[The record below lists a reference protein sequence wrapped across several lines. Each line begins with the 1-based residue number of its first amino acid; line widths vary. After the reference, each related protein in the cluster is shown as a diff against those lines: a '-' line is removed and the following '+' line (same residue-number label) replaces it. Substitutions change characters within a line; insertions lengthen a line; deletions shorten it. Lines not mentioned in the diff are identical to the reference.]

1 MRKILLLV
9 SALTSSLAFSQIEI
23 LQSNQSY
30 TQDFDA
36 LSNSGVTNHYSSLP
50 VGWVALETGS
60 SADQIYRASDGYY
73 SGGDL
78 YSYGT
83 ANDTDRALGTIG
95 SGSNPQLYFACYF
108 VNKTSDVLTSVDIS
122 FDAEL
127 WRVGNPTR
135 STGAD
140 TLRFAYSINPTAIDD
155 NAAFT
160 YEPSL
165 FFVSPADPAGTP
177 NIEADG
183 NLAANREN
191 LSFTLNVNIAPLDTI
206 WLRWRDDNSASF
218 DDGMGVDNL
227 SVQFGAQGGVNTA
240 LFNVLGAMDTY
251 YTEDFDGMASAYGA
265 NSGFSTLPSGWY
277 AHEEGGNA
285 NQTYNISYGEFG
297 GGNLY
302 SYGDSASTERAFGS
316 VGSGSLYKSHRGVA
330 YINTTSDVIENVEV
344 NFTGEMWR
352 QGRPGRTTGPDTL
365 HFSYAVNAAGI
376 ENGAYQDFS
385 LLNFF
390 SPVTDGILNTPMNG
404 NAAANKT
411 DVSGVI
417 GNLNL
422 QPMDTLWLR
431 WTDYNSASFDDG
443 LAVDDF
449 SIAAISTASILSVEF
464 LNSSTIFNEED
475 GIVQVPLVIH
485 NKNNFLTQVGV
496 SIANAGTTNLMNDVN
511 IVESLVTFPT
521 TGTDSIAYF
530 QFNILNSDPFENQEY
545 FVLELVNPTNAF
557 LGSNIYDTI
566 FIENYE
572 YPLVPIADLQG
583 EDVNGVSEVL
593 GANVLIEGIVH
604 GINYNSLGG
613 IDFYVLE
620 NGSGLNIYS
629 MDADLS
635 YQPQE
640 GDALKVWGQISQ
652 FRGLT
657 RLEKLDSIELVST
670 QNNLENPL
678 QVELLS
684 EATEG
689 QYLEIDSLQLLPAI
703 AVWPGNQEVYAKN
716 LETGDTLTLFVGF
729 NSDLVGEVATQEV
742 FKAIGLGSQFASST
756 LVPFQDGYRLMLV
769 NKASMGFS
777 GVEVEALA
785 KLVMFP
791 NPAQDQVQFNGF
803 EGAAQVSIVA
813 LTGKVV
819 YQGEV
824 QANGVI
830 NLQDLAPATYVV
842 KVVTTE
848 GVYTN
853 TLIKQ

>member
-1 MRKILLLV
+1 MRKILLFV

-36 LSNSGVTNHYSSLP
+36 LSNTGVTNDYSTLP
-50 VGWVALETGS
+50 FGWTALETGS
-60 SADQIYRASDGYY
+60 SANTIYRASDGYF

-95 SGSNPQLYFACYF
+95 SGSNPQVYFACYF
-108 VNKTSDVLTSVDIS
+108 VNKTSDVLTTVDIT

-140 TLRFAYSINPTAIDD
+140 TLRFAYGINPTAIDD
-155 NAAFT
+155 NGSFT
-160 YEPSL
+160 NEPSL
-165 FFVSPADPAGTP
+165 FFVSPADPAGTA

-183 NLAANREN
+183 NLATNREN
-191 LSFTLNVNIAPLDTI
+191 LSFTLNINVAPLDTI
-206 WLRWRDDNSASF
+206 WLRWRDDNSASY

-251 YTEDFDGMASAYGA
+251 YTQDFDGMTSVYGA
-265 NSGFSTLPSGWY
+265 NSGFSTLPAGWY
-277 AHEEGGNA
+277 AYEEGGNA

-316 VGSGSLYKSHRGVA
+316 IGSGSVSLSHRGVA
-330 YINTTSDVIENVEV
+330 YINTSSDVIENVEV
-344 NFTGEMWR
+344 NFTGEQWR

-376 ENGAYQDFS
+376 ENGAYQDFN

-390 SPVTDGILNTPMNG
+390 SPITDGILNTPMNG

-431 WTDYNSASFDDG
+431 WTDYNSASYDDG

-449 SIAAISTASILSVEF
+449 SIAAISTANILNVEF
-464 LNSSTIFNEED
+464 LNTSTSFNED
-475 GIVQVPLVIH
+475 AGTVQVPMVIH
-485 NKNNFLTQVGV
+485 HKNNFLTQVGV
-496 SIANAGTTNLMNDVN
+496 TITDVGTINLTNDVN

-545 FVLELVNPTNAF
+545 FVLELVNPVNAF
-557 LGSNIYDTI
+557 LGTNIYDTI
-566 FIENYE
+566 FIENYD
-572 YPLVPIADLQG
+572 YPAVSISDLQG
-583 EDVNGVSEVL
+583 EDAQGVSSDL
-593 GANVLIEGIVH
+593 GTNVLIEGTVH

-613 IDFYVLE
+613 IDFYLLE

-629 MDADLS
+629 MDAALN

-657 RLEKLDSIELVST
+657 RLENLDSVEVLST
-670 QNNLENPL
+670 QNGLEIPTN
-678 QVELLS
+678 VELIS
-684 EATEG
+684 ETTEG

-703 AVWPGNQEVYAKN
+703 AAWPGNQEIYAKN

-729 NSDLVGEVATQEV
+729 NSDLVGESATQEV
-742 FKAIGLGSQFASST
+742 FKAIGIGSQFASST
-756 LVPFQDGYRLMLV
+756 LAPFADGYRLMLV

-777 GVEVEALA
+777 GVEDEALA
-785 KLVMFP
+785 KLIMFP
-791 NPAQDQVQFNGF
+791 NPAQNQIQFKGF
-803 EGAAQVSIVA
+803 EGSAQVSIVG
-813 LTGKVV
+813 LTGNVV
-819 YQGEV
+819 YQGDV
-824 QANGVI
+824 QANTMI
-830 NLQDLAPATYVV
+830 NLLDVAPATYVV
-842 KVVTTE
+842 KVVTAQ